1 MIKVPGA
8 KVHVLRDE
16 NNELVCIFFQDERMS
31 AIFEKFPELVLFDA
45 TYNMN
50 NRDMPLFVQSVVDG
64 NGETEIVFI
73 GICRSESRVVVEF
86 LLDTFKSLNP
96 SWQKV
101 KCVVGDKDFADRIV
115 YTEKFDGVALQICFF
130 HVMRTFNREITTAKR
145 NITKE
150 QRNDAL
156 KILQSLCY
164 ARSEDIYYEHYE
176 QLSKL
181 NLPQVMDY
189 FNSNWHNIREEW
201 TLYGRN
207 EYANFLNSTNNR
219 SESMN
224 AKLKMIGTRHSNL
237 LSFFENVS
245 TSLRVL
251 ASEKDLK
258 AVRSE
263 MRTIR
268 VRFDD
273 ATLRNYNELL
283 TPFIFIKLQDE
294 YANCDQVEFHII
306 DSEGGITHYG
316 RTVTSSKC
324 CCTFHKSMNLP

>member
-145 NITKE
+145 N
-150 QRNDAL
+150 
-156 KILQSLCY
+156 
-164 ARSEDIYYEHYE
+164 YE
-176 QLSKL
+176 
-181 NLPQVMDY
+181 
-189 FNSNWHNIREEW
+189 R
-201 TLYGRN
+201 
-207 EYANFLNSTNNR
+207 A
-219 SESMN
+219 
-224 AKLKMIGTRHSNL
+224 AK
-237 LSFFENVS
+237 
-245 TSLRVL
+245 
-251 ASEKDLK
+251 
-258 AVRSE
+258 
-263 MRTIR
+263 
-268 VRFDD
+268 
-273 ATLRNYNELL
+273 
-283 TPFIFIKLQDE
+283 
-294 YANCDQVEFHII
+294 
-306 DSEGGITHYG
+306 
-316 RTVTSSKC
+316 
-324 CCTFHKSMNLP
+324 